1 MEIADDHR
9 ACRCTSDHTG
19 AQAAKNVTG
28 GTSGGRQP
36 PWADSTESCRATCT
50 RPRRQ
55 NALEVQPRTN
65 LGAANYAAMLTMTQR
80 MHIQLRC
87 SAAATWLTE
96 VQPRDRL
103 WHSTGACSH
112 RASTAN

>member
-9 ACRCTSDHTG
+9 ACRCTSDHTN
-19 AQAAKNVTG
+19 AQAAKNSAG

-36 PWADSTESCRATCT
+36 PWADSTETTCT

-55 NALEVQPRTN
+55 NAFEVQPRTG
-65 LGAANYAAMLTMTQR
+65 LGAANYAAMLAMTQR
-80 MHIQLRC
+80 MHMQLRC

-103 WHSTGACSH
+103 WHSTGACSL